1 MNLKR
6 IIIAITVVLIGTG
19 NINAQ
24 DMKTEVP
31 KISDF
36 PIGEENTGYA
46 QYFTGKSWLAPL
58 TTSKELNV
66 PMSNVTFEPGCRNNW
81 HSHTGGQLLIAVGGV
96 GYYQERGKAARR
108 LLPGDVVEIAPN
120 VEHWHGAAPD
130 SWFSHLAI
138 ACNPQTN
145 QNTWLEVVNDEEYAE
160 AVKDRNSKN
169 GKDENRIE
177 LCKENYTQLFG
188 GEALTGGGTDPEM
201 MDILQK
207 YIFGEVFRTGDLD
220 IKTREMI
227 TCVSLAA
234 MQQLPQLKSHAG
246 AALNTGVTPI
256 ELREAIYQC
265 APIIGFPKVLNAL
278 GTINSTFTERGIK
291 LPLEKQETVTEEN
304 RFEKGLAI
312 QKPLYGEVMYN
323 LIYSIPVSAIA
334 IFTWKKNMTKGGEVK
349 FRTMTPKIMVTTA
362 VVTLVGVLGYMQIL
376 KWMGGNLPFMDSLTT
391 VVSVVASF
399 LYLLRFSE
407 QWAMWAIVN
416 ALSIVMWIMV
426 FMQGDSSA
434 LLIIIMKSINFI
446 NSTYGFL
453 NWRKIAKE
461 NAQ

>member
-36 PIGEENTGYA
+36 PVGEENTGYA

-160 AVKDRNSKN
+160 AVKDRSSKN

-188 GEALTGGGTDPEM
+188 GEALTGEGTDPEM

-220 IKTREMI
+220 MKTREMI

-246 AALNTGVTPI
+246 AALNIGVTPI

-265 APIIGFPKVLNAL
+265 APHYRFP
-278 GTINSTFTERGIK
+278 
-291 LPLEKQETVTEEN
+291 
-304 RFEKGLAI
+304 
-312 QKPLYGEVMYN
+312 QKY
-323 LIYSIPVSAIA
+323 
-334 IFTWKKNMTKGGEVK
+334 
-349 FRTMTPKIMVTTA
+349 
-362 VVTLVGVLGYMQIL
+362 
-376 KWMGGNLPFMDSLTT
+376 
-391 VVSVVASF
+391 
-399 LYLLRFSE
+399 
-407 QWAMWAIVN
+407 
-416 ALSIVMWIMV
+416 
-426 FMQGDSSA
+426 
-434 LLIIIMKSINFI
+434 
-446 NSTYGFL
+446 
-453 NWRKIAKE
+453 
-461 NAQ
+461 